1 MIAWHMGA
9 LHAYEKFLT
18 FGLAFGPFVLLAI
31 VLFVRRRQDLAE
43 LEAEES
49 TGTELACTEPKGAE
63 STGTEVRST
72 ESAPAGTDS
81 EGTPRASQ
89 RANHS

>member
-31 VLFVRRRQDLAE
+31 VLFIRRRQDQAE
-43 LEAEES
+43 LDAEA
-49 TGTELACTEPKGAE
+49 TE
-63 STGTEVRST
+63 
-72 ESAPAGTDS
+72 
-81 EGTPRASQ
+81 TPDDTQ